1 MSAAL
6 SHSEE
11 VIDASLLLDQY
22 KKAVDASTIVSK
34 TNPKGI
40 ITYANDEFCR
50 VSKYSRDELIGKAH
64 NIVRHP
70 DVPKEVFA
78 QLWDTIQSGHM
89 WKGLVPNRAKDGSTY
104 IVDAT
109 IFPVTDANGT
119 IIEYIAIRHNV
130 TESLLEQY
138 KSAVDAS
145 NIVSKTDP
153 KGIITYANDEFCRVS
168 KYSRDE
174 LIGKAHNIVRH
185 PDVPKE
191 VFAELWQT
199 IQAGRIWK
207 GIVPNHAKDGST
219 YIVDATIVPIKNA
232 NGEITEYIAIRH
244 EITKLVE
251 TQKIADEKSDSLL
264 EKIEQA
270 VDIGLEGLVNHIPL
284 PSVAVNGDDLVLA
297 HNQLFDDIFDL
308 GSDDL
313 TIESLRQGKLIL
325 STLFHDGE
333 DGEAIRFDPVFD
345 WKLLYDPDTARV
357 LFMTGEGLRTFR
369 LFMKPFDA
377 SEESRFII
385 SFLEV

>member
-1 MSAAL
+1 MPDTL

-11 VIDASLLLDQY
+11 IIDASLLLEQY

-34 TNPKGI
+34 TDPNGI

-50 VSKYSRDELIGKAH
+50 ICQYSREELIGKPH

-70 DVPKEVFA
+70 DVPAAVFA
-78 QLWDTIQSGHM
+78 QLWETIQGGHM

-109 IFPVTDANGT
+109 IFPVADASGT
-119 IIEYIAIRHNV
+119 IVEYIAIRHNI
-130 TESLLEQY
+130 TELMEQKSLLDQY

-168 KYSRDE
+168 KYSREE
-174 LIGKAHNIVRH
+174 LIGKPHNIVRH
-185 PDVPKE
+185 PDVPAP

-207 GIVPNHAKDGST
+207 GVVPNRAKDGNT
-219 YIVDATIVPIKNA
+219 YIVDATVIPIKNGS
-232 NGEITEYIAIRH
+232 GEISEYIAIRH

-251 TQKIADEKSDSLL
+251 TQKIADEKSESLL

-270 VDIGLEGLVNHIPL
+270 VDIGLEGIVGSFPL
-284 PSVAVNGDDLVLA
+284 PSVAVDGDDLVLA
-297 HNQLFDDIFDL
+297 HNRDF
-308 GSDDL
+308 
-313 TIESLRQGKLIL
+313 
-325 STLFHDGE
+325 
-333 DGEAIRFDPVFD
+333 
-345 WKLLYDPDTARV
+345 
-357 LFMTGEGLRTFR
+357 GL
-369 LFMKPFDA
+369 
-377 SEESRFII
+377 
-385 SFLEV
+385 